1 MLTKRPCCI
10 CRRWFVPDR
19 RVGRRQRACSAP
31 ACQIA
36 RRARTQASWRRRNP
50 DYFIAHRVQ
59 RRRVQAEEAQGGVP
73 PLVLPPPLSQ
83 LPWDLAQ
90 EEFGVAGTDFL
101 GHLGRVLLV
110 AAQDQKA
117 AQVLDSDRRT
127 GPTSP
132 VSRARPVGR
141 SSD

>member
-1 MLTKRPCCI
+1 MLTKRPCCV

-19 RVGRRQRACSAP
+19 RVGRRQRACSAS
-31 ACQIA
+31 ACQIG
-36 RRARTQASWRRRNP
+36 RRGRTQASWRRRNP

-59 RRRVQAEEAQGGVP
+59 RRRLKAGEVQGGVP

-101 GHLGRVLLV
+101 GHLGRVLLG
-110 AAQDQKA
+110 AAQDQRA
-117 AQVLDSDRRT
+117 VQVIDST
-127 GPTSP
+127 GEP
-132 VSRARPVGR
+132 VRLPP
-141 SSD
+141 

>member
-10 CRRWFVPDR
+10 CRHWFVPDR
-19 RVGRRQRACSAP
+19 RVGRRQHACSAI

-36 RRARTQASWRRRNP
+36 RRAATQASWRRHNP
-50 DYFIAHRVQ
+50 DYFIAHRLQ
-59 RRRVQAEEAQGGVP
+59 RRRLKAEEAHGAIP

-90 EEFGVAGTDFL
+90 DAFGVVGTDFL
-101 GHLGRVLLV
+101 GHLGRVLLE

-117 AQVLDSDRRT
+117 GQVIDTT
-127 GPTSP
+127 GET
-132 VSRARPVGR
+132 GR
-141 SSD
+141 LPP

>member
-1 MLTKRPCCI
+1 MLTKRPCRI

-19 RVGRRQRACSAP
+19 RVGRRQRACSAA

-36 RRARTQASWRRRNP
+36 RRAKTQASWRRRNP

-59 RRRVQAEEAQGGVP
+59 RRRVKAEHASAVVL

-90 EEFGVAGTDFL
+90 DTFGVVGTDFL
-101 GHLGRVLLV
+101 GHLGRVLLRAV
-110 AAQDQKA
+110 QDQKTG
-117 AQVLDSDRRT
+117 QVLETIGET
-127 GPTSP
+127 GRLPP
-132 VSRARPVGR
+132 
-141 SSD
+141 

>member
-1 MLTKRPCCI
+1 MLTKRPCSI

-19 RVGRRQRACSAP
+19 RVGRRQRACSAS

-59 RRRVQAEEAQGGVP
+59 RRRLTADEAQGGVP
-73 PLVLPPPLSQ
+73 PLVFPAPLSQ

-101 GHLGRVLLV
+101 GHFGRVLLG

-117 AQVLDSDRRT
+117 GQVIDPT
-127 GPTSP
+127 GEP
-132 VSRARPVGR
+132 GR
-141 SSD
+141 LPP